1 MSAPAHAL
9 SVIVT
14 TYDNP
19 AALALVLAGLS
30 RQTVRD
36 FEVVIADD
44 GSGPATRALIDAA
57 RPQVPFRL
65 QHVWHPDEGFRKCH
79 ILNRAICAASGE
91 YLVFFDG
98 DCVPECD
105 NLAVHLRTARPQR
118 YLAGGAV
125 MLSAGASARFSVES
139 VARGDLERFGLWW
152 WETDRPRRLIVH
164 RLPGIRYLCDRNVRR
179 PPGWRGGNSSTY
191 AEYVH
196 LVNGF
201 DERFSYGFEDAD
213 FGHRLQAAGVIGYS
227 LRYTA
232 PVYHFAH
239 GRPYMRAEE
248 VTRNKALY
256 EANRASRVTATP
268 CGLRPLGAARPA

>member
-1 MSAPAHAL
+1 VSAAL

-19 AALALVLAGLS
+19 SALALVLAGLS

-44 GSGPATRALIDAA
+44 GSGPATRALIDAT
-57 RPQVPFRL
+57 RPAVPFRL
-65 QHVWHPDEGFRKCH
+65 EHVWQPHEGFRKCRV
-79 ILNRAICAASGE
+79 LNRAIGAARGE
-91 YLVFFDG
+91 YLIFFDG
-98 DCVPECD
+98 DCVPERD
-105 NLAVHLRTARPQR
+105 NLAVHLRAARPRR

-125 MLSAGASARFSVES
+125 MLSARASARFTAES
-139 VARGDLERFGLWW
+139 VARGDLERFGRWW
-152 WETDRPRRLIVH
+152 WETDKPRRLIGH

-201 DERFSYGFEDAD
+201 DERFGYGFEDAD
-213 FGHRLQAAGVIGYS
+213 FGHRLEAAGIIGYS

-239 GRPYMRAEE
+239 ARPYVCADE
-248 VTRNKALY
+248 VARNKALY
-256 EANRASRVTATP
+256 EANRAARLTATP
-268 CGLRPLGAARPA
+268 CGLRPLGLPAPA